1 MCKVNFVKVSQIIED
16 DVAVGMQYLDSWMV
30 VSGFDSVSDAFNKFK
45 TLINSVVT
53 DKQSIILCRDDVKRF
68 AKSISS
74 TLKENNQPSIGSKA
88 ILKEPI
94 LG

>member
-68 AKSISS
+68 AK
-74 TLKENNQPSIGSKA
+74 IGRA
-88 ILKEPI
+88 HV
-94 LG
+94 